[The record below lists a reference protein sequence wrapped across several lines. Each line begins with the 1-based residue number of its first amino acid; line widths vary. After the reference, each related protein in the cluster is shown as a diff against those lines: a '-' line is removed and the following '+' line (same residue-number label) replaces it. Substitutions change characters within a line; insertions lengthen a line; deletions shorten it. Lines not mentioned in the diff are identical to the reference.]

1 MKGREREIF
10 RDAYNLLEKNDLD
23 HIKEDAAN
31 IINKY
36 DTLDD
41 KMLAIDILK
50 VIEQHMRNIRLGW
63 NRWY

>member
-50 VIEQHMRNIRLGW
+50 VIEQHMRNIRLG
-63 NRWY
+63 

>member
-10 RDAYNLLEKNDLD
+10 RDAYNILEKNDLD

-50 VIEQHMRNIRLGW
+50 VIEEHMRNIRLG
-63 NRWY
+63 